1 MPDAP
6 ALAGFGRHALPIPH
20 PLLVGHITDLVIYVN
35 NYVPICQLRVRRFA
49 IVADQPVFAIVIARI
64 TDDRVD
70 VVGS

>member
-20 PLLVGHITDLVIYVN
+20 PLLALLVTDLVINVN
-35 NYVPICQLRVRRFA
+35 NSAPIRQLGVRRFA
-49 IVADQPVFAIVIARI
+49 IVAGQPVFAIVVARI
-64 TDDRVD
+64 TNDRVD